1 MGVIGVGMNGHHLT
15 IFDFGL
21 KDAPMRAMGM
31 DAASTHG
38 LPLHRVIQPVGT
50 AAPLLA
56 AGRFCEYP
64 GWTDPNAWSPP
75 QVLAG
80 RGSVSPTGDVP
91 HSQIFPPEDATFAPS
106 ESITERAW
114 PAIS

>member
-1 MGVIGVGMNGHHLT
+1 MGVVGVGMNRYHLT

-56 AGRFCEYP
+56 AGRFCASDAIFAHYAAIGP
-64 GWTDPNAWSPP
+64 TDEMYDAKEPSRQICDEHHNAK
-75 QVLAG
+75 L
-80 RGSVSPTGDVP
+80 P
-91 HSQIFPPEDATFAPS
+91 H
-106 ESITERAW
+106 
-114 PAIS
+114 